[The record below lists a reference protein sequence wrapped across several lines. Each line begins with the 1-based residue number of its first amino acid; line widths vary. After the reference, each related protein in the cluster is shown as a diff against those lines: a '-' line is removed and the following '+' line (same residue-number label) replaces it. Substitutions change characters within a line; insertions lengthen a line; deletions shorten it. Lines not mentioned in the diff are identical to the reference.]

1 MDTDALCKI
10 GYGLY
15 ILTTRS
21 NGRDN
26 GCIVNTFSQL
36 ALSPLRVGVSICK
49 DNLTCQMV
57 QESKLFNITV
67 LNEKARFDVF
77 KHFGYQSGKS
87 VDKFANLELPRC
99 GNGLCYLTEN
109 ANCYFS
115 CKVTETVDLGSHI
128 LFIAEV
134 NDMKVLNKESETVT
148 YSFYQRNIKPAPEK
162 VQKNGWRC
170 KICNYVYEGETL
182 PEDFVCPLCKHGVE
196 DFEKIVPDPEPPKTV
211 WQCTVCKYVY
221 EGETLPENF
230 TCPLCKRGAAD
241 FIKIEPF
248 SMRFGSFLSDNSEE
262 GNTVVL
268 GHTLS
273 LALFNTINS
282 TVGKTITIMGEKF
295 MIVGVLDEINS
306 SINFDNV
313 DFDNAAIIDIKSLDK
328 IMGSTQIQQIN
339 VKATNTDSL
348 PEISKEITDA
358 LRNQKLGDENY
369 SVAYGDAI
377 THPTSSLLTIVSG
390 MLTAVAAI
398 SLVVGGIGVMN
409 IMLVSVAERS
419 HEIGVRK
426 AVGASGRSILMQF
439 LFEALILSI
448 LGGIFGLLL
457 GYILA
462 FLLSIITP
470 FSPFISWEI
479 ILVTFLTT
487 LLIGIVFGIYPA
499 LKAAAKDPID
509 SLKHYR

>member
-1 MDTDALCKI
+1 MASLIRTHFKLAKNSIRENKTRSFLTCLGIAIGVASIILILSLAGSISGLVKGEVDKI
-10 GYGLY
+10 GSDLIVVRPDSTKDTVTG
-15 ILTTRS
+15 IVEELTSANSFQQS
-21 NGRDN
+21 N
-26 GCIVNTFSQL
+26 
-36 ALSPLRVGVSICK
+36 LSIGDVETI
-49 DNLTCQMV
+49 
-57 QESKLFNITV
+57 SKLENTSAVAPIAVSTNTIQSEKNNFPSIPV
-67 LNEKARFDVF
+67 L
-77 KHFGYQSGKS
+77 GTT
-87 VDKFANLELPRC
+87 P
-99 GNGLCYLTEN
+99 
-109 ANCYFS
+109 
-115 CKVTETVDLGSHI
+115 
-128 LFIAEV
+128 
-134 NDMKVLNKESETVT
+134 
-148 YSFYQRNIKPAPEK
+148 
-162 VQKNGWRC
+162 
-170 KICNYVYEGETL
+170 
-182 PEDFVCPLCKHGVE
+182 
-196 DFEKIVPDPEPPKTV
+196 
-211 WQCTVCKYVY
+211 
-221 EGETLPENF
+221 
-230 TCPLCKRGAAD
+230 D

-295 MIVGVLDEINS
+295 MVVGVLDEINS

-369 SVAYGDAI
+369 SVTYGDAI

-487 LLIGIVFGIYPA
+487 LLIDIVFGIYPD

>member
-99 GNGLCYLTEN
+99 GSGLCYLTEN

-182 PEDFVCPLCKHGVE
+182 PEDFVCPLCKHGVG

-241 FIKIEPF
+241 FIKIEPQAQEEKTMDF
-248 SMRFGSFLSDNSEE
+248 KGSKTEANLMYAFAGESQARNKYTYYASKARKE
-262 GNTVVL
+262 GYEQ
-268 GHTLS
+268 
-273 LALFNTINS
+273 I
-282 TVGKTITIMGEKF
+282 
-295 MIVGVLDEINS
+295 
-306 SINFDNV
+306 
-313 DFDNAAIIDIKSLDK
+313 AA
-328 IMGSTQIQQIN
+328 
-339 VKATNTDSL
+339 
-348 PEISKEITDA
+348 
-358 LRNQKLGDENY
+358 
-369 SVAYGDAI
+369 
-377 THPTSSLLTIVSG
+377 
-390 MLTAVAAI
+390 
-398 SLVVGGIGVMN
+398 
-409 IMLVSVAERS
+409 
-419 HEIGVRK
+419 
-426 AVGASGRSILMQF
+426 
-439 LFEALILSI
+439 LFEATANNEKEHAKLWFKAFH
-448 LGGIFGLLL
+448 GIGTTYENLLD
-457 GYILA
+457 
-462 FLLSIITP
+462 
-470 FSPFISWEI
+470 
-479 ILVTFLTT
+479 
-487 LLIGIVFGIYPA
+487 
-499 LKAAAKDPID
+499 AAAGEHEEWTEMYKNFAEVAKEEGFDDLAAQLAAVALIEKRHEERYRQLAANID
-509 SLKHYR
+509 KGEVWVKVGEKRWECRNCGHIHVGESAPEICPVCKHPRAYFEIEAKNY